1 MPLPLFLA
9 AAAAVT
15 GASDSDILV
24 TAALEPVPVQNAA
37 VSATIF
43 DQQRI
48 AALGQPFALD
58 LIRLAPGVSVSQSG
72 SRGTLT
78 DIRIRGSEA
87 RHSLLFIDGIAFNDP
102 AASNL
107 ARFEQATSDSI
118 GRIEIV
124 TGPQSALWGSEAL
137 GGVIALSTPDPL
149 GGGLRGSASGEYGSH
164 DSKRASANLVT
175 GGDAAGVSASASWA
189 KGDGIDI
196 LGGGTGDKDGYENL
210 TLNLK
215 AVARPGSD
223 GELGI
228 VGRYIRAKSQF
239 DGTDPNTFLRADT
252 LDNSRTRTGAVRV
265 WGKLGLAEDSPWA
278 IELGAQY
285 LRGKNHNLDGSTALN
300 QSTGDRFSVDAQAIK
315 RFAVGDSRHSLI
327 VRAEREDEQ
336 YDTSDQQFFGAT
348 DKHVSRSR
356 NAIVGEWRADWGTLV
371 STDAAVR
378 HDDFNRFKDATTWR
392 ANAVVHLTSGLSAHA
407 GYGKGIAQPSFIDL
421 FGFFPGLFVGNPA
434 LKPEHSNGYEAGLRW
449 ANSVFAVGITGFSNR
464 LTDEIVSVFDPSTF
478 LSSTANADG
487 KSRRKGIELTAEAK
501 PIEGLTISANYTYLD
516 AKEQKLA
523 GTPRLREARR
533 PKHSANL
540 FADYAGG
547 KWTLGG
553 SIAYVGKRTDTD
565 FDIFDPITFPSLT
578 VTLKSY
584 ALADARIAY
593 AILPAVE
600 VFARI
605 ENAFDENYRD
615 AVGYATPGRTVYA
628 GLRVRL
634 GD

>member
-1 MPLPLFLA
+1 MPVSLFLA

-15 GASDSDILV
+15 GASDGDILV
-24 TAALEPVPVQNAA
+24 TAALEPVPVRDAA
-37 VSATIF
+37 VSATVF

-48 AALGQPFALD
+48 EALGQPFALD

-72 SRGTLT
+72 SRGTVT

-118 GRIEIV
+118 GRIEII

-137 GGVIALSTPDPL
+137 GGVIALSSPDPL

-164 DSKRASANLVT
+164 DSKRASANLIT
-175 GGDAAGVSASASWA
+175 GGDVAGLSASASWT

-196 LGGGTGDKDGYENL
+196 LGGGIGDKDGYENL
-210 TLNLK
+210 TFNVK

-228 VGRYIRAKSQF
+228 VGRYIRAESAF

-252 LDNSRTRTGAVRV
+252 LDASRTRTIATRA
-265 WGKLGLAEDSPWA
+265 WGKLGLAEDSPWTL
-278 IELGAQY
+278 ELGAQY
-285 LRGKNHNLDGSTALN
+285 LRSENHNRDGSTPLN
-300 QSTGDRFSVDAQAIK
+300 ESTGDRFRVDAQAIR
-315 RFAVGDSRHSLI
+315 RFNVGESSHSLI
-327 VRAEREDEQ
+327 VRAEREDEA
-336 YDTSDQQFFGAT
+336 YDTRDQQYFGAT
-348 DKHVSRSR
+348 DKHVSRGR
-356 NAIVGEWRADWGTLV
+356 NSVVGEWRADWGTIL
-371 STDAAVR
+371 STDIAAR
-378 HDDFNRFKDATTWR
+378 RDDFNRFEDATTWR
-392 ANAVVHLTSGLSAHA
+392 ANAVVHLPAGFSAHG
-407 GYGKGIAQPSFIDL
+407 GYSEGIAQPSFVDL
-421 FGFFPGLFVGNPA
+421 FGFFPGSFVGNPS
-434 LKPEHSNGYEAGLRW
+434 LKPEHSKGFETGLRW
-449 ANSVFAVGITGFSNR
+449 ANAGFAVGITGFSNR
-464 LTDEIVSVFDPSTF
+464 LTDEIVSTFDTTTF
-478 LSSTANADG
+478 LSSVANANG

-516 AKEQKLA
+516 AKQQRLS
-523 GTPRLREARR
+523 GTPQLREARR

-540 FADYAGG
+540 LADYTSG

-553 SIAYVGKRTDTD
+553 SIAYVGDRDDTD
-565 FDIFDPITFPSLT
+565 FDVFDPITFASPV

-600 VFARI
+600 AFARI

-615 AVGYATPGRTVYA
+615 SVGYATPGRTVYA
-628 GLRVRL
+628 GLRVHF